1 VGRRFAKEG
10 LMGFIKL
17 VVFGFIGLTVIYFS
31 VSLYSRSVR
40 KERLED
46 DFDETNP
53 GGGEPGARDAFVT
66 AGLQAYDASIRPKLI
81 GLVYVVPTVVLGT
94 IIYLINTN

>member
-1 VGRRFAKEG
+1 
-10 LMGFIKL
+10 MGFIKL

-46 DFDETNP
+46 EFDAENP
-53 GGGEPGARDAFVT
+53 DGDREARDAFVT
-66 AGLQAYDASIRPKLI
+66 KGLKAYDASIRPKLI
-81 GLVYVVPTVVLGT
+81 GLVYVVPTLAIGAIV
-94 IIYLINTN
+94 YMINAN

>member
-1 VGRRFAKEG
+1 
-10 LMGFIKL
+10 MGFIKL
-17 VVFGFIGLTVIYFS
+17 VIFGFIGLTVIYFS

-46 DFDETNP
+46 EFDENHP
-53 GGGEPGARDAFVT
+53 GGGDASARDAFVSE
-66 AGLQAYDASIRPKLI
+66 GLQAYDASIRPKLI

-94 IIYLINTN
+94 IVYIINAN